1 MMRTNDCV
9 SIFQATLAETNQNTP
24 EITTE
29 ELRNIITDRSA
40 IILDTH
46 TSAEFDAGHIP
57 GARKQAHDQCILD
70 LQAFRAKVE
79 QRMSGDLQDLF

>member
-40 IILDTH
+40 IILDTR
-46 TSAEFDAGHIP
+46 TSAEFDQVIFP
-57 GARKQAHDQCILD
+57 ARASKLTIS
-70 LQAFRAKVE
+70 AF
-79 QRMSGDLQDLF
+79 